1 MVVTPHAAASE
12 PLLQVS
18 SLKLML
24 DKKLISQDEYD
35 SAMRDISATSG
46 TKAAV
51 DTNTLVLGKFATTI
65 YGFVEAD
72 AIHDSTEGLNDLQG
86 NSLIARNETFAGQHG
101 QLIGTIR
108 NSRWGIR
115 IKAPEFHGI
124 RVSGMIEMDFLG
136 NVGSVGYPPGA
147 GQISENS
154 FFSSAGIRERHI
166 NVKVE
171 TPVVDFLVGQWW
183 ALFGMQPYYT
193 PNTVDFQGVPLEV
206 YSRRPQLRIS
216 KIIKTEPIN
225 FETHIAALD
234 PVQRA
239 SEAPEM
245 QAALR
250 LVVNKWKG
258 KVTHGSTGTA
268 IEPASFAVSGD
279 MKYVKLPTP
288 LASTGAVTNTTDLV
302 GTGIAVDAFVPII
315 PASDGGKSGNNLS
328 FTGEFATGYGIADQY
343 TGLTG
348 GVTFP
353 GSTPAGS
360 TTPNYPQNID
370 NGIAT
375 LDSNNKPHFIQWYT
389 SLFGLEYYFPIKDG
403 KIWVAANYGHG
414 ESPNT
419 AQFMGTAKHVRTSL
433 DWVDANVFFEP
444 VPGFRAGISY
454 GRTWDNYEDK
464 QQAINDR
471 VMGSA
476 FFIF

>member
-1 MVVTPHAAASE
+1 M
-12 PLLQVS
+12 LQIS

-46 TKAAV
+46 TKGLA

-86 NSLIARNETFAGQHG
+86 NSLVARNEAFTGQHG

-115 IKAPEFHGI
+115 IKAPEFHHI

-136 NVGSVGYPPGA
+136 NIGTTGYPAAA
-147 GQISENS
+147 GQVSENN
-154 FFSSAGIRERHI
+154 FFSTAGIRERHI

-171 TPVVDFLVGQWW
+171 TPIVDFLVGQWW
-183 ALFGMQPYYT
+183 ALFGMQPYYHV
-193 PNTVDFQGVPLEV
+193 NTVDFQGIPAEL

-225 FETHIAALD
+225 FEVHVAALD
-234 PVQRA
+234 PVQKA

-245 QAALR
+245 QAAMR

-258 KVTHGSTGTA
+258 KVTHGSTGTNV
-268 IEPASFAVSGD
+268 EPASFAVSGD

-288 LASTGAVTNTTDLV
+288 ISDKPNNTADLV
-302 GTGIAVDAFVPII
+302 GTGIALNTFLPII
-315 PASDGGKSGNNLS
+315 PTSDGGKSGNNLS

-343 TGLTG
+343 TGLSG

-353 GSTPAGS
+353 A
-360 TTPNYPQNID
+360 TPNPTNATPPPVYPQNID

-375 LDSNNKPHFIQWYT
+375 LDASNQPHYYQWYT
-389 SLFGLEYYFPIKDG
+389 ALFGLQYYFPIKDG
-403 KIWVAANYGHG
+403 KIWVTVNYAHE

-419 AQFMGTAKHVRTSL
+419 KDFMGTAKHVRTSL
-433 DWVDANVFFEP
+433 DWVNADLFAEP
-444 VPGFRAGISY
+444 VPGFRVGVSY

>member
-1 MVVTPHAAASE
+1 VQVAASE
-12 PLLQVS
+12 PLLQLS

-24 DKKLISQDEYD
+24 QKKIITQDEYD

-46 TKAAV
+46 TKAAG

-72 AIHDSTEGLNDLQG
+72 AIHDSTGGLNDLQG
-86 NSLIARNETFAGQHG
+86 NALIARNESFAGQHG

-136 NVGSVGYPPGA
+136 NIGSAGFPAGA
-147 GQISENS
+147 GQVSENA
-154 FFSSAGIRERHI
+154 FFSTAGIRERHI

-171 TPVVDFLVGQWW
+171 TPIVDLLFGQWW
-183 ALFGMQPYYT
+183 ALFGMQPYYHI
-193 PNTVDFQGVPLEV
+193 NTVDFQGVPAEI
-206 YSRRPQLRIS
+206 YSRRPQFRVS

-225 FETHIAALD
+225 FEMHVAALD
-234 PVQRA
+234 PAQKA

-258 KVTHGSTGTA
+258 KVTHGSTGTNV
-268 IEPASFAVSGD
+268 EPASFAVSGD

-288 LASTGAVTNTTDLV
+288 NQAKPTNTADLV
-302 GTGIAVDAFVPII
+302 GSAIALDAFVPIL
-315 PASDGGKSGNNLS
+315 PANDGGKSGNNLTL
-328 FTGEFATGYGIADQY
+328 TGEFATGYGMADQY
-343 TGLTG
+343 TGFTG

-353 GSTPAGS
+353 NPSGV
-360 TTPNYPQNID
+360 TPNPYPQNID

-375 LDSNNKPHFIQWYT
+375 LDAANNPHFIQWYT
-389 SLFGLEYYFPIKDG
+389 GLVGLQYYFPIKDG
-403 KIWVAANYGHG
+403 KLWIAANYGHA

-419 AQFMGTAKHVRTSL
+419 TQFGADPTKVRSSL
-433 DWVDANVFFEP
+433 DWVNADFFAEP
-444 VPGFRAGISY
+444 VPGFRMGLSY
-454 GRTWDNYEDK
+454 GRTWDNYGDK